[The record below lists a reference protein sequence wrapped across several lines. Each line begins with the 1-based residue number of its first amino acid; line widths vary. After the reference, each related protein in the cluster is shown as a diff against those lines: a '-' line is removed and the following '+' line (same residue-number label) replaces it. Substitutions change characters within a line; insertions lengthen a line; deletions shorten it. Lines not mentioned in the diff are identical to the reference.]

1 MPQIPRARSAAVPV
15 LPALL
20 GALMM
25 LAGCQGMSPT
35 EPGGRTVTVEDV
47 TEALF
52 LGTGP
57 ASEGGS
63 PGNVWNSF
71 PRGSA
76 VRLRVASSVDPAA
89 LPHLER
95 QVAEL
100 NDAFGGFLSLQ
111 LSRSAEPD
119 PRPSFHEIT
128 LAEVPADEV
137 AELSGE
143 PGAGGT
149 CREVTLAGPL
159 IVDARCLI
167 AAGGDR
173 QDAYVH
179 EVGHGLGFQH
189 VRDGVI
195 AAMMNPSAPVSDFT
209 PIELEAIHRVFTSG
223 LEPGATRVDFLR
235 LGLIR
240 GS

>member
-1 MPQIPRARSAAVPV
+1 VESAETSAW
-15 LPALL
+15 LL
-20 GALMM
+20 SLCL
-25 LAGCQGMSPT
+25 LAACGGLSPS
-35 EPGGRTVTVEDV
+35 EPGGSRMVTVEDV

-63 PGNVWNSF
+63 PGNVWTSF
-71 PRGSA
+71 PRGTA
-76 VRLRVASSVDPAA
+76 VRLVVASSVSRAA

-100 NDAFGGFLSLQ
+100 DEAFSGFLSLQ
-111 LSRSAEPD
+111 LVQATDPD
-119 PRPSFHEIT
+119 PRPAPDEIT
-128 LAEVPADEV
+128 LAEVPAAEV
-137 AELSGE
+137 EEISHE

-149 CREVTLAGPL
+149 CREVTLAGPRIL
-159 IVDARCLI
+159 MARCLI

-173 QDAYVH
+173 QDAYIH

-189 VRDGVI
+189 VRDGAI
-195 AAMMNPSAPVSDFT
+195 PAMMNPSAPVSDFT
-209 PIELEAIHRVFTSG
+209 AFELEAIRRVSASG